1 MTGPGVEECVLAER
15 PENGRRTALV
25 RWPPGT
31 DTATATAG
39 TPLHDVPEVWR

>member
-1 MTGPGVEECVLAER
+1 MTGPGVEERVLAER

-31 DTATATAG
+31 DTSTAG
-39 TPLHDVPEVWR
+39 TTLHDVPEARQ